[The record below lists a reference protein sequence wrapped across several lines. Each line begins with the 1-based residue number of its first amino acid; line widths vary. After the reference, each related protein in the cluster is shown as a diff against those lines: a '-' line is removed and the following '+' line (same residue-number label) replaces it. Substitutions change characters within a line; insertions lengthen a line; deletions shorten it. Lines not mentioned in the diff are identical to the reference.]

1 MARTSTYHHGEL
13 RQVVMTAALEAIAR
27 DGLTTLSLRQ
37 LARDAGVS
45 HGAPAHHF
53 GDRKGLFTA
62 LATAGCRLLIEELR
76 KALAKAPSDPKARL
90 RTAGVTYVQFAADN
104 PAYFEVMFN
113 PELHRRDDPELQSA
127 FDEAKQLL
135 RDAVSSNARAG
146 KREKTSDLQIDIAT
160 LRAWSM
166 AHGLACLW
174 LSGNI
179 VSASDGGDIAAL
191 GARIF

>member
-1 MARTSTYHHGEL
+1 
-13 RQVVMTAALEAIAR
+13 MTAALETIAR
-27 DGLTTLSLRQ
+27 DGLTNLSLRQ

-76 KALAKAPSDPKARL
+76 KALTNAPRDPKARL

-104 PAYFEVMFN
+104 PAYFEVMFK
-113 PELHRRDDPELQSA
+113 PELHRRDDPDLQSA
-127 FDEAKQLL
+127 YEEAKQLL
-135 RDAVSSNARAG
+135 RDAVSNNVRAG
-146 KREKTSDLQIDIAT
+146 KRKKTSELEIDIAT

-174 LSGNI
+174 SSGNI
-179 VSASDGGDIAAL
+179 FSTRDRGDIAELSAK
-191 GARIF
+191 IF